1 VEHKTRNYRL
11 RQRLLAASI
20 GGLMAAAAAPALA
33 DSEIDALKR
42 ELAEQRKLIEQLLA
56 DRAADKQVQAAAPVA
71 VTPAGPAASPGL
83 PPVTIYGIIDGGVEH
98 ITNIKDTTNGT
109 AGSVNRMPSITAT
122 LPSRVG
128 ISANRSLGDGLS
140 GVATAELGFNSDDG
154 TLGQGGRVFG
164 RQLFAGVQTPYGTV
178 TYGRQW
184 SMLFHAMLGTDI
196 LGPNVYA
203 LGSMDPYLASM
214 RYDNSVAW
222 RGSFGGLS
230 LGALYSTGRSVVANG
245 GAPASG
251 NCAGEIA
258 GTNQCRGWSLMA
270 KYDTPVWGVAAAIDE
285 QRGGTGAKAF
295 FFNGAPP
302 FDFAR
307 AQDKDRRSNVG
318 GYVKFG
324 QAKVSGGWLGREV
337 DATIGTVKSNGYYL
351 AASYDLTPKIT
362 IDGGWNRM
370 ENSTQDRNADL
381 YAVRGFY
388 KLDKALLAYLQFGH
402 ISNSANAQYSLSVGP
417 NVAPPAGGSQ
427 TGTMIGLRYHF

>member
-20 GGLMAAAAAPALA
+20 GGLMVAAAAPALA

-56 DRAADKQVQAAAPVA
+56 DRAADKKAQAAAPVA
-71 VTPAGPAASPGL
+71 AAPVAAAAAAPSPI
-83 PPVTIYGIIDGGVEH
+83 TIYGIIDGGVEH
-98 ITNIKDTTNGT
+98 ITNVAT
-109 AGSVNRMPSITAT
+109 ATGSGSLNRMPSITAT

-128 ISANRSLGDGLS
+128 IRANKSFADGLA
-140 GVATAELGFNSDDG
+140 GVATAELGYNSDDG

-184 SMLFHAMLGTDI
+184 SMLFHAMFNTDI

-222 RGSFGGLS
+222 RGDFGKLSF
-230 LGALYSTGRSVVANG
+230 GALYSTGRSVVANG

-251 NCAGEIA
+251 NCPGEVAGS
-258 GTNQCRGWSLMA
+258 NQCRGWSVMG
-270 KYDTPVWGVAAAIDE
+270 KYETPVWGIAAAID
-285 QRGGTGAKAF
+285 QQMGGTGAKAF
-295 FFNGAPP
+295 FFNGSAPI
-302 FDFAR
+302 DMSR
-307 AQDKDRRSNVG
+307 AEDKDRRSNVG
-318 GYVKFG
+318 GYYKLG
-324 QAKVSGGWLGREV
+324 DIKLAGGWLGREV
-337 DATIGTVKSNGYYL
+337 DTVAGTVKSTGYYL
-351 AASYDLTPKIT
+351 GAAYDLTPKIT

-370 ENSTQDRNADL
+370 SNDDQDRNANL
-381 YAVRGFY
+381 YALRAFY
-388 KLDKALLAYLQFGH
+388 KIDKTVLAYLQLGH
-402 ISNSANAQYSLSVGP
+402 ISNSAKADYSLSVGAG
-417 NVAPPAGGSQ
+417 VAPPVGGSQ
-427 TGTMIGLRYHF
+427 TGTMLGLRYHF